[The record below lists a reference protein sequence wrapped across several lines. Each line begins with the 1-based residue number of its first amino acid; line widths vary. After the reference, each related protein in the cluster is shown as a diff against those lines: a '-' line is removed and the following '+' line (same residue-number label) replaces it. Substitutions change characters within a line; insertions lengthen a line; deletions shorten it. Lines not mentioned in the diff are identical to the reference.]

1 MLAET
6 VTQGAC
12 GDRLL
17 LGGGQ
22 WKVGWGSR
30 FHQAGEVYAET

>member
-17 LGGGQ
+17 LGGGPVESG
-22 WKVGWGSR
+22 VGKRISPSR
-30 FHQAGEVYAET
+30 